1 MKNFRLLMMPDKT
14 ARVALSILDGSDCVK
29 LELGSGWGGNPK
41 IFDIAA
47 QRKHE
52 PPLCLMNSC

>member
-1 MKNFRLLMMPDKT
+1 MLMMPDKT

-47 QRKHE
+47 QRRHE
-52 PPLCLMNSC
+52 PPLRLMNSR